1 MKKVLLITLLLVMA
15 VFVMAQRLTIV
26 HINDTHGHIWAE
38 GEYGGLAAVATLIN
52 QVRAENPNTL
62 FLHAGDINTGVPESD
77 LQDAAPDIVA
87 LNLMKVDAVAIGNH
101 EFDNDASVL
110 AKQMEIAHFPFLSA
124 NIYKD
129 GEPAFQEYI
138 IKEIAGIKVAIVGF
152 TAQETEILEYLYAKD
167 YEWKDVIEV
176 AKEIVPKLEAQ
187 ADIIIA
193 LTHMGSNPVLVGAN
207 SWELAKAVDGIDVIV
222 DGHSHTFYER
232 PEIINE
238 TIIVSAGE
246 WAKNLGKLELEI
258 VDETVIFVSFRNLP
272 VIAEEIEPDFAVAT
286 VLDYFKKAGGEALN
300 TVVGETTIKLEGDR
314 GVVRAQDTNLGYLIC
329 DAMVWKSGADLAI
342 TNSGGI
348 RASINAG
355 PITYRDIL
363 TVLPFGNT
371 LYVVDVP
378 GTALRDLLQYTAT
391 REAGQGAMPQ
401 VSGVTYVIENGE
413 AKDILVNGA
422 PIDDNRVYKVATN
435 NYLASG
441 GDGYAVLAGLSGY
454 DTGFVLADVVVEF
467 VGEISPITGYQDSGR
482 ITRK

>member
-176 AKEIVPKLEAQ
+176 A
-187 ADIIIA
+187 
-193 LTHMGSNPVLVGAN
+193 
-207 SWELAKAVDGIDVIV
+207 
-222 DGHSHTFYER
+222 
-232 PEIINE
+232 
-238 TIIVSAGE
+238 
-246 WAKNLGKLELEI
+246 
-258 VDETVIFVSFRNLP
+258 
-272 VIAEEIEPDFAVAT
+272 
-286 VLDYFKKAGGEALN
+286 
-300 TVVGETTIKLEGDR
+300 
-314 GVVRAQDTNLGYLIC
+314 
-329 DAMVWKSGADLAI
+329 
-342 TNSGGI
+342 
-348 RASINAG
+348 
-355 PITYRDIL
+355 
-363 TVLPFGNT
+363 
-371 LYVVDVP
+371 
-378 GTALRDLLQYTAT
+378 
-391 REAGQGAMPQ
+391 
-401 VSGVTYVIENGE
+401 
-413 AKDILVNGA
+413 
-422 PIDDNRVYKVATN
+422 
-435 NYLASG
+435 
-441 GDGYAVLAGLSGY
+441 
-454 DTGFVLADVVVEF
+454 
-467 VGEISPITGYQDSGR
+467 
-482 ITRK
+482 